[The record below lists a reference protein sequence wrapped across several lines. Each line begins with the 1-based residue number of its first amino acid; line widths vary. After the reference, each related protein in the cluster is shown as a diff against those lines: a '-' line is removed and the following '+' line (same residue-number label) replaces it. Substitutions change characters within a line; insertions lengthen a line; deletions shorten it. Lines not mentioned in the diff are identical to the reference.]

1 MALVKPG
8 FQFQSKPNINNKV
21 YQTPCDDS
29 NNNIE
34 HSLKTALSSIETLK
48 KELEELKN
56 QQEVLLSTIVPKL
69 ITDLLEVKLERIIEE
84 RRLSDAFILQTSI
97 QNRNNSYSKDEISKM
112 IKGKGDIVFTDTTIE
127 SIFPMILKI
136 R

>member
-21 YQTPCDDS
+21 YQTPSDDS
-29 NNNIE
+29 NNIE
-34 HSLKTALSSIETLK
+34 HSLKSALSSIKNLK

-56 QQEVLLSTIVPKL
+56 QQEVLLSTVVPKL
-69 ITDLLEVKLERIIEE
+69 ITDLLEVKIERIIEE
-84 RRLSDAFILQTSI
+84 RRLSDAYTLQTSI
-97 QNRNNSYSKDEISKM
+97 QNRDNSYSKDEIIKM
-112 IKGKGDIVFTDTTIE
+112 IKSKGDIVYTNTYIE